1 MEDAPRKP
9 RWRRRIAL
17 AAGASLLVGGGA
29 IMLGPA
35 APWIVDHVADGQRVW
50 RLGRIEIDGVSG
62 TWLGNLRAER
72 VRIADDEGVWIE
84 AEDVAVA
91 WRPTDLLTGSFNLAS
106 GSATRIAV
114 ARQPILSEKRPSSGA
129 NFNVR
134 LTGIKVDQIDL
145 AEAVVGEA
153 AQFGAGF
160 ELDLHGDDLRL
171 LTLQLVRTDSDA
183 DRANILYRPDGDYAL
198 DAEIVSAPGGVL
210 ARLLGVGAQGFSA
223 RALGEGDTQT
233 GRATY
238 AATIG
243 AQSLLNGEA
252 AWTPARWSAHGEA
265 QLARWPGLEAL
276 TARIGERA
284 ALNASGERIGAF
296 EARAETP
303 FLALELNGVLNE
315 NRELVDGARIVATS
329 ARASAIAREA
339 PIEIGA
345 ARFEGELRRAR
356 GATAIQ
362 GQLEAQIDDAYGHR
376 ALFRGPAR
384 AALTEGDFTLSADL
398 AAAEAPTAAFINGR
412 LRAELSYNRQRARFA
427 LDRATLESDALSAN
441 AQGWA
446 GHGDGEFSGEWR
458 VRQLAAFSAE
468 LRGGAS
474 GAWRAFAAPT
484 RQGPRVWTTTITGQG
499 ANIAGRPDIVA
510 QLLGASPRLD
520 AMLRNENGGVTVA
533 HARVDGERLRAGVF
547 GRIVGGQANLSLEA
561 SARGPINLGGAVIDG
576 ALDATGHITGAISR
590 PTLTAQA
597 SMQSFEAGGA
607 VVEQPQLTFTL
618 APNGQGYEGVAH
630 VEGAVSGQPLTAS
643 SNVAVSEGAVALSNL
658 DAQVGA
664 LALQGSASV
673 ASGGV
678 TAALDVNGA
687 IDDVIPGARGRLA
700 GQLSLT
706 PETMQLTAQIADA
719 RAGDLFVRAATV
731 RARGPLDAIAAEFD
745 MRGRL
750 RQAPLAFA
758 GTSTLDLENGDA
770 RVDGRGTLA
779 GEDVFTRAPI
789 TASWGG
795 GEFKVALNVAMG
807 DGVVQAQ
814 WRERGRAL
822 SGSAHVEDA
831 PIAPLAAIWGERA
844 TGIIDGR
851 VNIANNGSGLSG
863 DANVALRQARFAG
876 RQREPLDMQ
885 IVGQLEPTRLSATI
899 DARSD
904 EGLVAHFEAN
914 APVVTGADPIRIAL
928 APDRRGRATWSVRGP
943 AESLW
948 AAARL
953 QDQSLQGQLD
963 GEGEIEFGVGY
974 LSGDGYVQI
983 ADGRFEDKFTGATLV
998 NLNARLAIGDN
1009 GVTIERFSAASPHG
1023 GALTASGGSASPT
1036 EGRIVVV
1043 IEDMRVADR
1052 PDAFA
1057 RASGELTLAWQD
1069 AHSTFSGDLNIAE
1082 ASIDIASNPDAGIP
1096 TLDVIEINRPD
1107 LADEIGA
1114 GDDEAGVPRR
1124 NGSTRLEV
1132 RVRAP
1137 GRVFTRGRGV
1147 DAEWSLNLRLA
1158 GTANHPLVYGTAESI
1173 RGTIALSGQPFT
1185 VENAVITFDGDPLDA
1200 RINLAAVRDTADL
1213 SATMRLTGTARD
1225 PEIAFSSDPALPEDE
1240 ILPQILFGRGV
1251 ADLSAL
1257 EAAQLASSLAALS
1270 GRASLD
1276 LVDAARAAAGLDR
1289 FAVRQDESGGF
1300 LVAGGVYLT
1309 RDVYVEVARTGLGQA
1324 QTRLEWTVRPRLV
1337 LITTF
1342 QGNGDQRVSLR
1353 WRRET
1358 D

>member
-1 MEDAPRKP
+1 MEAPRKP

-17 AAGASLLVGGGA
+17 AAGASLIVGGGA
-29 IMLGPA
+29 IVIGPA
-35 APWIVDHVADGQRVW
+35 APWIVDHAADGQRVW
-50 RLGRIEIDGVSG
+50 RLGRIEIDGVRGS
-62 TWLGNLRAER
+62 WLGNLRAEH

-84 AEDVAVA
+84 AEDLALA
-91 WRPTDLLTGSFNLAS
+91 WRPLDLLTGSFNLSS
-106 GSATRIAV
+106 GSAARIAI
-114 ARQPILSEKRPSSGA
+114 ARQPVLSEKRPSSGA
-129 NFNVR
+129 EFNVR

-145 AEAVVGEA
+145 AEAVVGQA
-153 AQFGAGF
+153 AQFSAGF

-171 LTLQLVRTDSDA
+171 LTLQLTRLDSDA
-183 DRANILYRPDGDYAL
+183 DSASILYRPDGDYAL
-198 DAEIVSAPGGVL
+198 DAEVVSAPGGVL
-210 ARLLGVGAQGFSA
+210 ARLLGVGEQGFSA
-223 RALGEGDTQT
+223 RALGEGDAQT

-243 AQSLLNGEA
+243 AEPLLNGEA
-252 AWTPARWSAHGEA
+252 AWTPARWSAQGEA
-265 QLARWPGLEAL
+265 QLSHLPGLETL
-276 TARIGERA
+276 TQRIGERV

-303 FLALELNGVLNE
+303 LLSAEINGVLNAE
-315 NRELVDGARIVATS
+315 RELVDGAHIVATTQ
-329 ARASAIAREA
+329 RASAIAREA
-339 PIEIGA
+339 PIELGA

-356 GATAIQ
+356 GTTAIQ
-362 GQLEAQIDDAYGHR
+362 GALEAQVDNAFGHR
-376 ALFRGPAR
+376 VLFRGPTR
-384 AALTEGDFTLSADL
+384 AALSDDAFTLSADL
-398 AAAEAPTAAFINGR
+398 SAAETPTAAFANGR
-412 LRAELSYNRQRARFA
+412 LRAELGYNRARARFA

-446 GHGDGEFSGEWR
+446 GHGDGEFSGDWR
-458 VRQLAAFSAE
+458 VRKLEALSPD

-474 GAWRAFAAPT
+474 GAWRAFAAPA
-484 RQGPRVWTTTITGQG
+484 RQGPRIWTTTVTGQG
-499 ANIAGRPDIVA
+499 ANIAGRPDIVP

-520 AMLRNENGGVTVA
+520 AMLRSENGGLTVA
-533 HARVDGERLRAGVF
+533 HARLDGQRLRAGVF
-547 GRIVGGQANLSLEA
+547 GRIVSGQANLSLEA
-561 SARGPINLGGAVIDG
+561 SARGPLDLGGAVIDG
-576 ALDATGHITGAISR
+576 ALDATGRITGALSR
-590 PTLTAQA
+590 PTLTAEA
-597 SMQSFEAGGA
+597 LMQSFEAGGA
-607 VVEQPQLTFTL
+607 VVEQPRLTFTL
-618 APNGQGYEGVAH
+618 APNGRGYQGVAE
-630 VEGAVSGQPLTAS
+630 VQGSVSGQPLTAA
-643 SNVAVSEGAVALSNL
+643 SNVVLSEGAVALSNL

-673 ASGGV
+673 ASAGV
-678 TAALDVNGA
+678 TAELDVNGA

-706 PETMQLTAQIADA
+706 PETMQLNAQIADA
-719 RAGDLFVRAATV
+719 RAGDLFVRAATL
-731 RARGPLDAIAAEFD
+731 RARGPLDTIAAEFD

-750 RQAPLAFA
+750 RQAPLAFT
-758 GTSTLDLENGDA
+758 GTATLDLESSDA
-770 RVDGRGTLA
+770 RIDGRGTLA

-789 TASWGG
+789 TASWGN
-795 GEFKVALNVAMG
+795 GEIQAALNVAVG

-822 SGSAHVEDA
+822 SGSAQVEDA

-851 VNIANNGSGLSG
+851 INIANNGAGLSG

-885 IVGQLEPTRLSATI
+885 IVGDLDPTRLSATI

-914 APVVTGADPIRIAL
+914 APVVTGVDPIRIAL
-928 APDRRGRATWSVRGP
+928 APERRGRARWSVRGP

-963 GEGEIEFGVGY
+963 GEGELEFGAGY
-974 LSGDGYVQI
+974 LSGDGYVEI
-983 ADGRFEDKFTGATLV
+983 AGGRFEDKLTGVTLA
-998 NLNARLAIGDN
+998 NLNARLAITDN
-1009 GVTIERFSAASPHG
+1009 GVTIERFSAAGPRG
-1023 GALTASGGSASPT
+1023 GALTASGGSVSPT

-1043 IEDMRVADR
+1043 IDDMRVADR

-1057 RASGELTLAWQD
+1057 RASGELTLAWEG
-1069 AHSTFSGDLNIAE
+1069 ARSTFSGDLNIAE

-1107 LADEIGA
+1107 MEDEVA
-1114 GDDEAGVPRR
+1114 ASDDEATPPRR
-1124 NGSTRLEV
+1124 NGSTTLDV

-1147 DAEWSLNLRLA
+1147 DAEWSLDLRLG

-1185 VENAVITFDGDPLDA
+1185 VENATITFDGDPLDA

-1276 LVDAARAAAGLDR
+1276 LVDAARVAAGLDR
-1289 FAVRQDESGGF
+1289 FAVRQDEAGGF

-1324 QTRLEWTVRPRLV
+1324 QTRLEWTMRPRLV